1 MGWRDDPVIE
11 QTNASPPSWENDPVI
26 DDMPQIDF
34 NRSTG
39 TIRKDLAKLPEAQRD
54 AALKAWADFH
64 VARERKGPRS
74 AFDRGTDYLRDM
86 ATGTPVGSWLNEAN
100 AATSAATH
108 WFTGERMGAPY
119 DESMAYQEA
128 RDRAIDKDST
138 KVGTLPFVNVDV
150 NTSDL
155 RKVAGGIA
163 SAPIA
168 PVAAVFRGAAMLP
181 QMANAAITGLGYGA
195 LYGAGQGEGVSGRAW
210 EATKGGG
217 VGSVFGPTAVVGARM
232 FGNAVNAGRDY
243 FQGRPA
249 ALQQYDRGAVNRVAR
264 AVDDDDLA
272 ARYQQQAADLGPE
285 GMLADMGPNLRGQ
298 ASAIANQ
305 PGTGQRMVSDALNAR
320 RDGAAGRITAD
331 VDQALGPAANIPET
345 VHATQQHYR
354 QQAAPHR
361 QQFQS
366 NPVPYTRDLEDTLTL
381 LVQNEPAVIR
391 EARRYANIDA
401 AAGPNQFF
409 ARQRPDGSF
418 EITRV
423 PNATEY
429 DYLKRALDGMAGRTA
444 TANDQRV
451 YGNLARR
458 LRTQVDEAIS
468 PGAPDQSPWAQARR
482 LEAEDFQ
489 IRDAMDQG
497 RSALVGRSMT
507 PDEMSAEM
515 FGVGNP
521 PRGGMTPPEAAG
533 YLVGAREGVRNVMGH
548 ASTSHGENSAAAARR
563 ALGSDFAREK
573 LDLVAGPQAAGQL
586 TRRLDAETTFD
597 QTRQAVLGNSAT
609 AGRLAAQGEFPNA
622 PARNQ
627 FASELGK
634 RTLSGAG
641 MEVTYR
647 MANVLSGRALSER
660 HARIARDAA
669 EMLIQQGQSRDNV
682 ARSIF
687 ALANQRARTRGQT
700 VMINRLVRN
709 ILEGG
714 SRPYT
719 IDAVKDRRS
728 KPQSPSQVHVTGAML
743 ALPPQRPAEPGAAAP
758 TQAWW
763 Q

>member
-11 QTNASPPSWENDPVI
+11 ETNASPPSWENDPVI
-26 DDMPQIDF
+26 SEMPQIDF

-39 TIRKDLAKLPEAQRD
+39 AIRKDIAKLPEAQRD

-64 VARERKGPRS
+64 VARERKGARS

-100 AATSAATH
+100 AATSAAVH

-128 RDRAIDKDST
+128 RDRAVDKDAT
-138 KVGTLPFVNVDV
+138 KVGKIPFTNIDV

-163 SAPIA
+163 SAPVSPIA
-168 PVAAVFRGAAMLP
+168 HVFRGAAVLP
-181 QMANAAITGLGYGA
+181 QMGNAAITGLGYGA
-195 LYGAGQGEGVSGRAW
+195 LYGAGQGEGVKERLIEGG
-210 EATKGGG
+210 KGAGIG
-217 VGSVFGPTAVVGARM
+217 VALGPAAVGAARM
-232 FGNAVNAGRDY
+232 VGNAAGHVAERM
-243 FQGRPA
+243 RPLPP
-249 ALQQYDRGAVNRVAR
+249 ALRGYDRGAVDRVAR
-264 AVDDDDLA
+264 AVGDDDLA

-305 PGTGQRMVSDALNAR
+305 PGTGQRVVSDALNAR

-354 QQAAPHR
+354 AQAAPHR
-361 QQFQS
+361 QQFQN
-366 NPVPYTRDLEDTLTL
+366 NPVPFTRDLEDTLTL
-381 LVQNEPAVIR
+381 LAQNEPAVIR
-391 EARRYANIDA
+391 EARRYANIDP

-429 DYLKRALDGMAGRTA
+429 DYLKRSLDGMGGRTA
-444 TANDQRV
+444 TANDQRI

-507 PDEMSAEM
+507 PDEMSAAM

-548 ASTSHGENSAAAARR
+548 ASTAQGENSAAAARR

-573 LDLVAGPQAAGQL
+573 LDLVAGPQAAGRL

-609 AGRLAAQGEFPNA
+609 AGRLTAQGEFPNA
-622 PARNQ
+622 AGRSDLTRGWGNRSLPGMVAEGGIRLAN
-627 FASELGK
+627 L
-634 RTLSGAG
+634 LSGQAI
-641 MEVTYR
+641 
-647 MANVLSGRALSER
+647 SER
-660 HARIARDAA
+660 NVRLARDAA
-669 EMLIQQGQSRDNV
+669 EMLIAQGHTRDNM
-682 ARSIF
+682 AN
-687 ALANQRARTRGQT
+687 ALLALSQRRQLNSASRARLA
-700 VMINRLVRN
+700 RLAVQ
-709 ILEGG
+709 IAEGG
-714 SRPYT
+714 GRPVA
-719 IDAVKDRRS
+719 IEKAKAKRPA
-728 KPQSPSQVHVTGAML
+728 PQSPWPSHMNRAL
-743 ALPPQRPAEPGAAAP
+743 LSLPPPQ
-758 TQAWW
+758 
-763 Q
+763 